1 MRNFSAISW
10 QEQVT
15 FNEIMIFALYKTNTP
30 GLIFIASSLKQ
41 QSAGRYVTPLGRII
55 LITSQPVFAL
65 TP

>member
-15 FNEIMIFALYKTNTP
+15 FNEIMIFALYKTNMP

-41 QSAGRYVTPLGRII
+41 QSAGRYVTPLGHIF